1 MDVNTDG
8 LPELTVE
15 QLHPL
20 TQSSDSGSHEA
31 SSHQLQEEQI
41 TVLSDDTVEV
51 ITTVDD
57 MKETD
62 ATAQEFS
69 VERCTNEERGKLKER
84 FAKHFAK
91 LSFYR
96 IMTQLQGK
104 FFSHCTALST
114 SDLHSH
120 MVQVNSLF
128 EEQEGEVCQ
137 GSLIETI
144 SSGEAPVL
152 TDKLCGV
159 LNDFVDGLRSKT
171 ITKSGGHIIISVTP
185 PTSVVHHE
193 IQNSVQRF
201 LGTMREWLRT
211 QADTCVSSVMT
222 RIAEDSMSFPSEAVS
237 VTAEGEERTDSGQE
251 ATLNDHLSSPSEAVS
266 VNAEQVK
273 RTNMGL
279 RSYASFAAEEKER
292 GQGYLSSLHKWA
304 SVTAEEVKT
313 IYIAQE
319 ATLKDHLSSPSEAVS
334 ITAEG
339 EERTDSGQEATLKD
353 HLSSPSEAVSVN
365 AEQVKRTNVGLRS
378 YASFAAE
385 EKERG
390 QGCLSPLQASISAE
404 QMKRVRERYV
414 EAAVSSVY
422 ARLIVNCK
430 VLVNPPHNSM
440 KRVRER
446 TCDLLKSEAL
456 DCNLKFLKDLDKKVF
471 KDLCKHFGS
480 ADGVQFQLYSDTTVT
495 EDYIALTIK
504 NHLLNP
510 NPPKKHSAIRRFFT
524 NAWKVIRCR

>member
-279 RSYASFAAEEKER
+279 RSYASFAA
-292 GQGYLSSLHKWA
+292 G
-304 SVTAEEVKT
+304 
-313 IYIAQE
+313 
-319 ATLKDHLSSPSEAVS
+319 D
-334 ITAEG
+334 
-339 EERTDSGQEATLKD
+339 
-353 HLSSPSEAVSVN
+353 
-365 AEQVKRTNVGLRS
+365 
-378 YASFAAE
+378 
-385 EKERG
+385 KERG
-390 QGCLSPLQASISAE
+390 QGCLSPLQASISAV
-404 QMKRVRERYV
+404 QMKRAREGYV

>member
-41 TVLSDDTVEV
+41 TVLSDDTV
-51 ITTVDD
+51 D
-57 MKETD
+57 
-62 ATAQEFS
+62 
-69 VERCTNEERGKLKER
+69 
-84 FAKHFAK
+84 
-91 LSFYR
+91 Y
-96 IMTQLQGK
+96 
-104 FFSHCTALST
+104 
-114 SDLHSH
+114 
-120 MVQVNSLF
+120 
-128 EEQEGEVCQ
+128 
-137 GSLIETI
+137 
-144 SSGEAPVL
+144 
-152 TDKLCGV
+152 
-159 LNDFVDGLRSKT
+159 
-171 ITKSGGHIIISVTP
+171 
-185 PTSVVHHE
+185 
-193 IQNSVQRF
+193 
-201 LGTMREWLRT
+201 
-211 QADTCVSSVMT
+211 
-222 RIAEDSMSFPSEAVS
+222 
-237 VTAEGEERTDSGQE
+237 
-251 ATLNDHLSSPSEAVS
+251 LSSQSEAVS
-266 VNAEQVK
+266 VNAKQVK

-334 ITAEG
+334 
-339 EERTDSGQEATLKD
+339 
-353 HLSSPSEAVSVN
+353 VN
-365 AEQVKRTNVGLRS
+365 AEQVKRTNVSLRS

-422 ARLIVNCK
+422 SRLIVKCK
-430 VLVNPPHNSM
+430 LLVNPPHNSM
-440 KRVRER
+440 KRVRDR
-446 TCDLLKSEAL
+446 TCDLLKSEDL
-456 DCNLKFLKDLDKKVF
+456 DCNLKLLKDLDKKVY

-480 ADGVQFQLYSDTTVT
+480 ADRVQFQLYSDTTVS

-524 NAWKVIRCR
+524 NAWKCIRCR